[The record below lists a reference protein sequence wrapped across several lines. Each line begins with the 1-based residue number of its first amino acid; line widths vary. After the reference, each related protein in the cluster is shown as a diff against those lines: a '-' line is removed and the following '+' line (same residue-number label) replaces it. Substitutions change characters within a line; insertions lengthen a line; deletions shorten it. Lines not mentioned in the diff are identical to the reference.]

1 MPHQITNEAPAL
13 PHVSHTRL
21 STWLDCPK
29 KYEYSYVL
37 EAEEDGTSVPLV
49 FGSAI
54 HEAVAAFFEGL
65 KAKAPLILDEVHAVF
80 ERAFA
85 DEVYVAETMGCP
97 MEWDDTNFEET
108 VEKGQKMLACF
119 FDKVDRDLDVMHTEY
134 AFDVKTPEGCVLKGF
149 MDCVVRTGENS
160 FKIIELKTAKRTYT
174 QDRLLYD
181 LQPTVYIAAL
191 REIVP
196 EADKIEFEYWLL
208 MKTKEPDLKIL
219 PVVRNAGD
227 LQELKD
233 TIRGYLLGISTG
245 AFPRRRGWLCDYCGY
260 AKACRASSEQSESQ
274 QTCS

>member
-1 MPHQITNEAPAL
+1 MANQTTSEAPAL

-29 KYEYSYVL
+29 KYEFSYVL

-54 HEAVAAFFEGL
+54 HEAVAAFFESL
-65 KAKAPLILDEVHAVF
+65 KKKEPMILDEVHAVF

-97 MEWDDTNFEET
+97 MEWGESNFEET
-108 VEKGQKMLACF
+108 VEKGQKILECF
-119 FDKVDRDLDVMHTEY
+119 TQKVDRALDVMHTEY
-134 AFDVKTPEGCVLKGF
+134 AFDVKTAEGCVLRGY
-149 MDCVVRTGENS
+149 MDCIIRTSENS
-160 FKIIELKTAKRTYT
+160 YKIIEIKTAAKTYG

-227 LQELKD
+227 LQELRE
-233 TIRGYLLGISTG
+233 TIRGYLLGVATG
-245 AFPRRRGWLCDYCGY
+245 AFPRRRGWQCSYCGH
-260 AKACRASSEQSESQ
+260 ATACRTSCEQPQSQ
-274 QTCS
+274 QVAG